1 MADQSQTEDK
11 RTSAEASRPSQAR
24 RGTSRRTLLKVAG
37 AGVAGAVVGGAATHF
52 VGDALRPATVPPHVA
67 QRALRFFNDA
77 QARVITAMAERM
89 FPRDEAGPG
98 ATDARVLD
106 YIDGRLVSAWGQG
119 ARTYRQ
125 GPFFPPQDTGHGLQ
139 TPMTPRDIYQDA
151 LAALDTYCRRQFG
164 ASFDQATSSQ
174 QDDTLHALEQ
184 GKVDTLTTVP
194 AAQFFAMFRQN
205 VLEGLFAD
213 PLYGGNANLIGW
225 KWIGF
230 PGDPMAYGDPY
241 GKLIDKFDTPYNV
254 EPKPLQ

>member
-1 MADQSQTEDK
+1 
-11 RTSAEASRPSQAR
+11 
-24 RGTSRRTLLKVAG
+24 LLKVAG